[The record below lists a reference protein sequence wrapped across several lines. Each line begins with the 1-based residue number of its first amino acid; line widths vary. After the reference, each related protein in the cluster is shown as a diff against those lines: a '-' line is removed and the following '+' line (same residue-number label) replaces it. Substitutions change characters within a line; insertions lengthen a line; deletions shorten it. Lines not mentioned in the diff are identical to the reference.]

1 MGARSLPAGARERE
15 PLRVTRGSYGFERI
29 SNKTLRAAD
38 RAGDIEAAI
47 EAPQVLR
54 GLERLFER

>member
-38 RAGDIEAAI
+38 GAGDIEPAI
-47 EAPQVLR
+47 KAPQVLR
-54 GLERLFER
+54 GLQRLFER